1 MKYYENG
8 AEVSIK
14 EVLYEFRHV
23 GSFVRVCAI
32 DPDTRTE
39 IIMVGDPKQGLEVL
53 KRLAIRK
60 LIYVMKKKRFKRHKD
75 KHRTVRANKFKIP

>member
-1 MKYYENG
+1 MKYYESG
-8 AEVSIK
+8 AEVNVK

-23 GSFVRVCAI
+23 GTFVRVCAI

-39 IIMVGDPKQGLEVL
+39 VIMVGDPKQGLEVL
-53 KRLAIRK
+53 KRLATRK

-75 KHRTVRANKFKIP
+75 KHRTVKAIKFKIP